1 MYGGKGLH
9 LENRKY
15 VVSIFSLGRAQLLQL
30 SSCYYLHLG
39 VSVHRDKLQL
49 FSRGSIYLLPQGGEQ
64 GGGKRRP
71 SDYSP
76 GHQLQAG
83 PSCQRYL
90 ARAGPGPELPLQF
103 LVGWSSQPSS
113 GLLLYSGD
121 RSSQCLRGVSSESHQ
136 DSPMSQH
143 GARALLGQPY
153 VPTGH
158 VLRVVPFWAQ
168 GSLAH

>member
-1 MYGGKGLH
+1 MI
-9 LENRKY
+9 
-15 VVSIFSLGRAQLLQL
+15 SIFSLGRAQLLLL

-71 SDYSP
+71 SDYNP
-76 GHQLQAG
+76 GHHLQAG

-90 ARAGPGPELPLQF
+90 ARSWTRAGTASPA
-103 LVGWSSQPSS
+103 LVGWSSHPSS

-121 RSSQCLRGVSSESHQ
+121 RSSQWLRGDSSESHQ
-136 DSPMSQH
+136 DSPMSQQGMCSMLSPSGPR
-143 GARALLGQPY
+143 GAWHTEGTDKHTTPDLWFPER
-153 VPTGH
+153 
-158 VLRVVPFWAQ
+158 
-168 GSLAH
+168 